1 MKRMIYHKIFI
12 AEQRVKEV
20 LQRHNEKLATIDRIK
35 DFMNR
40 VDANAEFI
48 AVSRLEDLERV
59 ISELKGD
66 RLNDMEKEMV
76 CEIFNVDRRDKERY
90 KSN

>member
-1 MKRMIYHKIFI
+1 MIYHKIFI
-12 AEQRVKEV
+12 AEQRVKDV
-20 LQRHNEKLATIDRIK
+20 LKEHSEKLETIDRIK

-66 RLNDMEKEMV
+66 RLNELEKEMV
-76 CEIFNVDRRDKERY
+76 YEIFNVDYKGGNLRY